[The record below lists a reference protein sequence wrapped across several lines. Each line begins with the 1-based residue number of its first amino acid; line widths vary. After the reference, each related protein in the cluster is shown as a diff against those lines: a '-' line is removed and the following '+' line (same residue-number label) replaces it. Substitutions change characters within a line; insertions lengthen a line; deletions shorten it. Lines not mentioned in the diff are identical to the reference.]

1 MIHRETRPREWAL
14 LHAARRIHESSVNGI
29 AFAPHEFGLM
39 LAAAS
44 SDGNV
49 SILTHNPDNT
59 WGTPEYIR
67 DNALGVNAVSWAPY
81 GAYHDAATADEVE
94 PPRFVTAGCDNRIR
108 FWVKS
113 ADQWQEDTS
122 AAISKNLSHSD
133 WVRDVAWAP
142 SILPNVNVVAS
153 CSEDCTV
160 LIWTQNG
167 RGADWKPTLL
177 NKFDAPVWRVSWSV
191 TGHMLAVSC
200 GDSDVSIWKA
210 GLDGVWTKMSTVDA
224 GAPAQGQ

>member
-1 MIHRETRPREWAL
+1 
-14 LHAARRIHESSVNGI
+14 
-29 AFAPHEFGLM
+29 M

-49 SILTHNPDNT
+49 SILEHHPDNT

-81 GAYHDAATADEVE
+81 GAYHDTAHPEQTE
-94 PPRFVTAGCDNRIR
+94 PPRLVTAGCDNRIR
-108 FWVKS
+108 FWVKP
-113 ADQWQEDTS
+113 ADQWQKDTS
-122 AAISKNLSHSD
+122 AAISKDLSHSD

-153 CSEDCTV
+153 CSEDRTV

-167 RGADWKPTLL
+167 RGAEWKPPLL
-177 NKFDAPVWRVSWSV
+177 NTFDAPVWRVSWSV
-191 TGHMLAVSC
+191 TGHMLAVSS
-200 GDSDVSIWKA
+200 GDSDVTIWKA
-210 GLDGVWTKMSTVDA
+210 GLDGAWTKM
-224 GAPAQGQ
+224 GALMTADM